1 MSNHKD
7 VTDDDEFTA
16 LLASSGSKL
25 VVVDYNAT
33 WCGPCK
39 AIHPVFLQLAHKF
52 PEALFLGVDVDQCR
66 DTAMSQGVS
75 AMPTFIFYRN
85 QKKLDSVRGANAA
98 ELEEKIRKH
107 YGSPESMDPNSSG
120 VGGIS
125 DVFSYIDM
133 KGCECLN
140 ESDATPFRSFIE
152 KKSKLVSDCDEQL
165 ILVYGF
171 NQNVKLQSFKIKAP
185 AATGPKTLKL
195 FTNQPKTLDFDS
207 ASSMTPVQ
215 EIILKEDD
223 LTGENHVELRYVKFQ
238 NVSNLQIFVMDNL
251 SGDETTEIESLTI
264 YGTPVSTTNMTE
276 FKRVAGNKGE
286 SH

>member
-7 VTDDDEFTA
+7 VADDEEFMT
-16 LLASSGSKL
+16 LLASAGNKL
-25 VVVDYNAT
+25 VVVDFKAQ

-39 AIHPVFLQLAHKF
+39 AIGPFFAQLAPKF

-66 DTAMSQGVS
+66 ETAMQQGVS
-75 AMPTFIFYRN
+75 AMPTFNFYRN
-85 QKKLDSVRGANAA
+85 KQKVDSMRGANPK
-98 ELEEKIRKH
+98 ELEEKVRKH
-107 YGSPESMDPNSSG
+107 YGQPESMDQAGAS
-120 VGGIS
+120 GGIG
-125 DVFSYIDM
+125 DVFPYIDL

-140 ESDATPFRSFIE
+140 ESDSTPFRAFIE

-171 NQNVKLQSFKIKAP
+171 NQNVKLHSIKVKAP
-185 AATGPKTLKL
+185 VSSGPKTLKL
-195 FTNQPKTLDFDS
+195 FINQPKTLDFD
-207 ASSMTPVQ
+207 AAAGMTPAQ
-215 EIILKEDD
+215 ELILTEDD
-223 LTGENHVELRYVKFQ
+223 LSGQNPVELRFVKFQ
-238 NVSNLQIFVMDNL
+238 NVGNLQIFVKDNL

-264 YGTPVSTTNMTE
+264 YGAALSTTNMQD

>member
-165 ILVYGF
+165 IINLPF
-171 NQNVKLQSFKIKAP
+171 NQQVKVHSVYMKGPAEHAPRIVKVFANIPNSLDFDKAQSTEPI
-185 AATGPKTLKL
+185 
-195 FTNQPKTLDFDS
+195 QTLDFS
-207 ASSMTPVQ
+207 ESEIVQ
-215 EIILKEDD
+215 
-223 LTGENHVELRYVKFQ
+223 LRFVKFQ
-238 NVSNLQIFVMDNL
+238 NVTCLQILIDDNFGGDVTKIGYVEINGTAGEAVDMKNW
-251 SGDETTEIESLTI
+251 SGDS
-264 YGTPVSTTNMTE
+264 TPSE
-276 FKRVAGNKGE
+276 
-286 SH
+286 

>member
-7 VTDDDEFTA
+7 VSDDEEFST
-16 LLASSGSKL
+16 LLASAGNKL

-39 AIHPVFLQLAHKF
+39 AMHPVFIQLSHKF
-52 PEALFLGVDVDQCR
+52 PEALFLGVDVDRCR
-66 DTAMSQGVS
+66 ETAMAQGIS
-75 AMPTFIFYRN
+75 AMPTFIFYRH
-85 QKKLDSVRGANAA
+85 QQKLDSVRGANAT

-107 YGSPESMDPNSSG
+107 YGQPESMDPHGSG
-120 VGGIS
+120 PGGIG
-125 DVFSYIDM
+125 DIFPYIDM

-171 NQNVKLQSFKIKAP
+171 NQNVKLQSLKIKAP
-185 AATGPKTLKL
+185 VETGPKTLKL

-215 EIILKEDD
+215 EIILKEED
-223 LTGENHVELRYVKFQ
+223 LSGESTVELRFVKFQ

-264 YGTPVSTTNMTE
+264 YGTPVSTTNMTD